1 MSTTPTQ
8 EDLRA
13 AWTVLAAPELL
24 AALQAMVQRYSPP
37 TGTQRSP
44 VDRMARQAIAQA
56 TEPIQRR
63 PSF

>member
-1 MSTTPTQ
+1 MNTHPTQ

-37 TGTQRSP
+37 VGAQQSAI
-44 VDRMARQAIAQA
+44 DQMARLAIAHA
-56 TEPIQRR
+56 TEPA
-63 PSF
+63 P